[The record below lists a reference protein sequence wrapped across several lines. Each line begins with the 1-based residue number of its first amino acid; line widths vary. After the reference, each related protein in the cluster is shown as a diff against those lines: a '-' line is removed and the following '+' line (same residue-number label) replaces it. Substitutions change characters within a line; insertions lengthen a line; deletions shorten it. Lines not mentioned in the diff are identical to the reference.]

1 MKNTKS
7 IEKSSKE
14 TEAIKSKAELFL
26 QSLKV
31 KIMKKE
37 EIVKIV
43 NKDEIEEE
51 VKKTL
56 QLIKQ
61 KEEVKK
67 ENIKLS
73 KTKFAGEEFEFE
85 KELTEKELKI
95 QKQAEKNK
103 THKELDELVDGINK
117 KREIN
122 IYDKSKV
129 DWKEYVDKNKLS
141 KDLDYLRKDG
151 MLEKKKF
158 IDETNFKLLQQK
170 REEERKAKYLASV
183 NNKK

>member
-1 MKNTKS
+1 MTTNEKNTKS

-37 EIVKIV
+37 ETVKIV

-67 ENIKLS
+67 ENIKL
-73 KTKFAGEEFEFE
+73 
-85 KELTEKELKI
+85 LTMYLCVEHRSVFCYLLI
-95 QKQAEKNK
+95 
-103 THKELDELVDGINK
+103 
-117 KREIN
+117 
-122 IYDKSKV
+122 KS
-129 DWKEYVDKNKLS
+129 
-141 KDLDYLRKDG
+141 
-151 MLEKKKF
+151 
-158 IDETNFKLLQQK
+158 
-170 REEERKAKYLASV
+170 
-183 NNKK
+183 